1 MENKAWGTINNFD
14 CTSAGLERDRK
25 IHTDGESREL
35 ELVLVRVLVGES
47 FEKSKT
53 SPGLSLTPRASGAG
67 PA

>member
-1 MENKAWGTINNFD
+1 MGNKAWGTINNVD

-25 IHTDGESREL
+25 IHTVGESREL
-35 ELVLVRVLVGES
+35 VPVRVLVGES
-47 FEKSKT
+47 FEKFKT